1 MMQILIT
8 LFLLLFFSTRTCL
21 AQSIKDNEVTDNENS
36 LLWKISG
43 NDLQHDSYLLGTM
56 HNVERTFLD
65 SISGFRK
72 AFKAAK
78 QIAIECDIFTQ
89 DINNRSKPKELKDYV
104 FMPND
109 TSKIIRK
116 SILWKLLKVLDKNGL
131 NMTH

>member
-1 MMQILIT
+1 MIHIFWEQCTMLSARSWIV
-8 LFLLLFFSTRTCL
+8 FR
-21 AQSIKDNEVTDNENS
+21 
-36 LLWKISG
+36 
-43 NDLQHDSYLLGTM
+43 DL
-56 HNVERTFLD
+56 E
-65 SISGFRK
+65 K

>member
-1 MMQILIT
+1 MMKILIT

-21 AQSIKDNEVTDNENS
+21 AQSIQDNEVTDNENS

-65 SISGFRK
+65 R
-72 AFKAAK
+72 
-78 QIAIECDIFTQ
+78 
-89 DINNRSKPKELKDYV
+89 ELKDYV

>member
-1 MMQILIT
+1 M
-8 LFLLLFFSTRTCL
+8 
-21 AQSIKDNEVTDNENS
+21 AQSIQDNEVTDNENS

-72 AFKAAK
+72 AFKASK
-78 QIAIECDIFTQ
+78 HIAIECDIFTQ

-116 SILWKLLKVLDKNGL
+116 SILWKVLKVLDKNGL